1 MPRELRE
8 QSKYRVERLLGR
20 GGMGSVFAAYHERM
34 DRPVAIK
41 VINSALVDHPE
52 ALNRFDQEVKAAA
65 KLDHPNV
72 ARAYDADEFGSLR
85 VLVMEYVPGQSLDR
99 LLNAR
104 GRLTVVEAC
113 RLMRQAMIGLDHAH
127 ARGMVHRD
135 LKPQN
140 MMLTP
145 TGKLKILD
153 FGLAK
158 IASEQRAGAGLTR
171 DNALM
176 GTPHYLAPEQALD
189 AARADIRADIYS
201 LGCTLYCLLSGS
213 PPFNGDTEMKVLLAH
228 QNDTPRPLCEV
239 NREVPRELSDLV
251 DRMLAK
257 NPDDRPQTPKEVAEA
272 LLPFAKGEFTPP
284 AEQPADPFAFLQDRA
299 PAIADDTP
307 VPTATILL
315 PEAKPRR
322 GIWTRAVIAASMF
335 LALAM
340 GAWALGVFT
349 LRTPA
354 GTIIVENLPGDVDV
368 QVDGNQATFTHGDDA
383 VSITA
388 VEQGEHHL
396 KFLRDGKEI
405 WTSDAKI
412 DFGGHEV
419 HVAYEEHDP
428 ARAAQNFGGAWW
440 IRDGKELVQDSY
452 AYERTAVAFGDIVWT
467 DYNFELEVRYDRASQ
482 AATKPRL
489 ETVGVAFAV
498 GGLNHYRFLQLGTDR
513 EKNAALGYSLDN
525 ARSPLT
531 QWKPQKFE
539 SDRWHKVKIEV
550 RGDWCRCW
558 LDGEKLFE
566 GKDPRCGNGC
576 VGLGTVAAT
585 VRFRNIVVT
594 TPDGKKN
601 LWEGM
606 PTGLLRTGPSMA
618 GGPQAAKLRSTPRG
632 TTRRRDC
639 PSCPA
644 NSCRHQQGPA
654 RRNQPTFLTRSSST
668 DLPKAR
674 PGRNSVFPP
683 RIVPAA
689 IGRATHL
696 SYCSP
701 ARTRMHALRSAIR
714 SGRTTTSR
722 SKPKS
727 SPVPMICEHYSMCS
741 TTRTIACSNWVPTG
755 TPVGCSSTLKTERFT
770 GEGTA
775 RAP

>member
-1 MPRELRE
+1 METENQVHPTDRQLAALALGKIVPEARERLRRHVAGCETCKQFLDKTPRDTLIVLLRNKPGATNIAEHSTPGVRDAATLSRGPGGAKPGRSRSGQSRTGQSSQSIAPGTSAGSAPDEQDVPRELRE

-354 GTIIVENLPGDVDV
+354 GTIIIENLPDDVDV
-368 QVDGNQATFTHGDDA
+368 HIDGSQATLTHGDDA
-383 VSITA
+383 VRITA
-388 VEQGEHHL
+388 VEMGSHHL
-396 KFLRDGKEI
+396 QLLRDGKDI
-405 WTSDAKI
+405 WTSDAMI
-412 DFGGHEV
+412 EVGGQVVRVKYIASANET
-419 HVAYEEHDP
+419 APETETEGGKQQSLPASARP
-428 ARAAQNFGGAWW
+428 ARVTVPSWAPAPMPPRPG
-440 IRDGKELVQDSY
+440 
-452 AYERTAVAFGDIVWT
+452 
-467 DYNFELEVRYDRASQ
+467 
-482 AATKPRL
+482 PRL
-489 ETVGVAFAV
+489 SIPRPF
-498 GGLNHYRFLQLGTDR
+498 
-513 EKNAALGYSLDN
+513 
-525 ARSPLT
+525 SPL
-531 QWKPQKFE
+531 
-539 SDRWHKVKIEV
+539 
-550 RGDWCRCW
+550 
-558 LDGEKLFE
+558 
-566 GKDPRCGNGC
+566 
-576 VGLGTVAAT
+576 
-585 VRFRNIVVT
+585 
-594 TPDGKKN
+594 
-601 LWEGM
+601 
-606 PTGLLRTGPSMA
+606 
-618 GGPQAAKLRSTPRG
+618 
-632 TTRRRDC
+632 
-639 PSCPA
+639 
-644 NSCRHQQGPA
+644 
-654 RRNQPTFLTRSSST
+654 
-668 DLPKAR
+668 
-674 PGRNSVFPP
+674 
-683 RIVPAA
+683 AA
-689 IGRATHL
+689 IGR
-696 SYCSP
+696 
-701 ARTRMHALRSAIR
+701 
-714 SGRTTTSR
+714 
-722 SKPKS
+722 
-727 SPVPMICEHYSMCS
+727 
-741 TTRTIACSNWVPTG
+741 
-755 TPVGCSSTLKTERFT
+755 
-770 GEGTA
+770 GTA
-775 RAP
+775 TSWCRLR

>member
-284 AEQPADPFAFLQDRA
+284 AEQPADPFAFAETESATRRA
-299 PAIADDTP
+299 T
-307 VPTATILL
+307 TAVAPSGRWRWSGVAAVVLL
-315 PEAKPRR
+315 TLLF
-322 GIWTRAVIAASMF
+322 G
-335 LALAM
+335 
-340 GAWALGVFT
+340 GWALGVFT
-349 LRTPA
+349 LRTPP
-354 GTIIVENLPGDVDV
+354 GTIIVVDLPADVDV
-368 QVDGNQATFTHGDDA
+368 QVDGTA
-383 VSITA
+383 VTLSRDGNSMRITA
-388 VEQGEHHL
+388 VAQGTHHL
-396 KFLRDGKEI
+396 KFLRDGHQV
-405 WTSDAKI
+405 WASDAKVDVGDEQVRVTYAGNTSKPAQEFPAVQQI
-412 DFGGHEV
+412 GG
-419 HVAYEEHDP
+419 
-428 ARAAQNFGGAWW
+428 NWTT
-440 IRDGKELVQDSY
+440 DGTELVQSPVSMMEP
-452 AYERTAVAFGDIVWT
+452 AIVFGDPNWSR
-467 DYNFELEVRYDRASQ
+467 YNVTFKACVTEGNNCFAIRFHVASPITFRKFQLGAFKGTTHLVRSIHFGQFGEQDRESRQGTIERDRWYDVRLEVRGAKCSC
-482 AATKPRL
+482 
-489 ETVGVAFAV
+489 F
-498 GGLNHYRFLQLGTDR
+498 
-513 EKNAALGYSLDN
+513 
-525 ARSPLT
+525 
-531 QWKPQKFE
+531 
-539 SDRWHKVKIEV
+539 
-550 RGDWCRCW
+550 
-558 LDGEKLFE
+558 LDGELLFKHTDE
-566 GKDPRCGNGC
+566 SLTHGQIALSSPKS
-576 VGLGTVAAT
+576 AA
-585 VRFRNIVVT
+585 RFRDILVT
-594 TPDGKKN
+594 SEDEKTV
-601 LWEGM
+601 LW
-606 PTGLLRTGPSMA
+606 
-618 GGPQAAKLRSTPRG
+618 
-632 TTRRRDC
+632 
-639 PSCPA
+639 
-644 NSCRHQQGPA
+644 QGP
-654 RRNQPTFLTRSSST
+654 
-668 DLPKAR
+668 PK
-674 PGRNSVFPP
+674 PP
-683 RIVPAA
+683 D
-689 IGRATHL
+689 
-696 SYCSP
+696 
-701 ARTRMHALRSAIR
+701 
-714 SGRTTTSR
+714 
-722 SKPKS
+722 
-727 SPVPMICEHYSMCS
+727 E
-741 TTRTIACSNWVPTG
+741 
-755 TPVGCSSTLKTERFT
+755 
-770 GEGTA
+770 
-775 RAP
+775 